1 MENEK
6 EILQCAKTAQ
16 EKNCELRKKIVD
28 DINLLTGG
36 HEGNPII
43 GFRDWDAHRYDY
55 GTFTDPRNSV
65 NWYKKKIANKE
76 RVTLD
81 DVVMYNVLQAF
92 NVGVE
97 DPKLFAKHAGIA
109 TAILNRMI
117 FMMSMEDDK

>member
-6 EILQCAKTAQ
+6 EILQCARTAR
-16 EKNCELRKKIVD
+16 EKNNELKKKIVD

-43 GFRDWDAHRYDY
+43 KFKDWDAHRYDY
-55 GTFTDPRNSV
+55 GTFTDPHNSV

-109 TAILNRMI
+109 SRILNRMI
-117 FMMSMEDDK
+117 FMMSMEADK